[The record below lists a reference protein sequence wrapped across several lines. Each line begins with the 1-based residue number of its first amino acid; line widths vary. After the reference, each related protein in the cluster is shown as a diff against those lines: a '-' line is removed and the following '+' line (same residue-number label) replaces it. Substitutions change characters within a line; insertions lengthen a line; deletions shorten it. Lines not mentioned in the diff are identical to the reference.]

1 MSKRIRIM
9 KRTVMVSLMVLSAFF
24 SQANT
29 PNLVSEGWM
38 VGVAKA
44 DITPQNPMWLA
55 GYASRTQASEGA
67 MHSLWAKCLF
77 FQDAK
82 GNSSALITLDVV
94 GISGEFGLEVRRQIS
109 RKTSIPLSNILINCS
124 HTHSGPVLD
133 QVLSSIYPLKESDKR
148 EIVKYSAWLKET
160 LIALCLRAH
169 KDLEPVKLYA
179 KNGVSR
185 IQVNRRTNQEKD
197 IDVLKEL
204 KGPNDFA
211 VPTIKVESNK
221 GHLKAIVFGYAC
233 HPTVLSGYQWS
244 GDYAGFAQLELEKL
258 YPATTA
264 LFFQGAG
271 GDQNPLPRRTIPL
284 AKQYGKSL
292 AAAVERV
299 LNEEMT
305 PLAASFKS
313 SAASIKLELTAAPS
327 LSELKQIQKEAGQGY
342 IYEWSSNLIEQYE
355 AGKPLL
361 RNYPNYPIQVWDLG
375 GQKIISLGGEI
386 TIGYAVKLKEKYGD
400 QIFVMG
406 YTNDVMGYIPTE
418 SILEEGGYEGDTSQR
433 AYGLPSKWASG
444 IESQIL
450 LKVQDLMEAIN

>member
-1 MSKRIRIM
+1 M
-9 KRTVMVSLMVLSAFF
+9 KTTIIVSLMVLSAFL

-29 PNLVSEGWM
+29 RKSISEGWK

-44 DITPQNPMWLA
+44 DITPKNPMWLA
-55 GYASRTQASEGA
+55 GYASRTKVSEGA
-67 MHSLWAKCLF
+67 MHPLWAKCLF

-82 GNSSALITLDVV
+82 GNSSALLTLDVV
-94 GISGEFGLEVRRQIS
+94 GISSEFGIDVRTEIS

-133 QVLSSIYPLKESDKR
+133 QVLTSIYPLKESDKK
-148 EIVKYSAWLKET
+148 EIVKYSKWLKET
-160 LIALCLRAH
+160 LIELSLRAH
-169 KDLEPVKLYA
+169 KDLEPVNLYA

-204 KGPNDFA
+204 NGPNDFA
-211 VPTIKVESNK
+211 VPTIKVETNK
-221 GHLKAIVFGYAC
+221 GNLKAVVFGYAC

-258 YPATTA
+258 YPGTAA

-305 PLAASFKS
+305 PLAGSFKS
-313 SAASIKLELTAAPS
+313 SAATIELGLSAAPS

-342 IYEWSSNLIEQYE
+342 IYEWSSNLIGQYE

-361 RNYPNYPIQVWDLG
+361 RNYPNYPIQVWDFG

-418 SILEEGGYEGDTSQR
+418 LILEEGGYEGDTSQR
-433 AYGLPSKWASG
+433 AYGLPSKWAAG

-450 LKVQDLMEAIN
+450 SKINDLMDAIN

>member
-1 MSKRIRIM
+1 M
-9 KRTVMVSLMVLSAFF
+9 KTTIIVSLMVLSAFF
-24 SQANT
+24 SKANAQV
-29 PNLVSEGWM
+29 PISEGWK
-38 VGVAKA
+38 VGLAKI

-55 GYASRTQASEGA
+55 GYASRTKVSEGA
-67 MHSLWAKCLF
+67 LHPLWAKCLF

-82 GNSSALITLDVV
+82 GNSSVLLTIDVV
-94 GISGEFGLEVRRQIS
+94 GIDSKFSHEVRTEIS

-133 QVLSSIYPLKESDKR
+133 HVLTSIYPLNEANKKE
-148 EIVKYSAWLKET
+148 IIKYGNWLKEE
-160 LIALCLRAH
+160 LIQLSVRAFQ
-169 KDLEPVKLYA
+169 DLEPVQLYA

-197 IDVLKEL
+197 IDTLSEL

-211 VPTIKVESNK
+211 VPTIKVETSAGK
-221 GHLKAIVFGYAC
+221 LKAVVFGYAC

-258 YPATTA
+258 YPGTAA

-271 GDQNPLPRRTIPL
+271 GDQNPLPRRTAAL

-299 LNEEMT
+299 LEEEMK
-305 PLAASFKS
+305 PLSASFKS
-313 SAASIKLELTAAPS
+313 ASATIDLGLTAAPS

-342 IYEWSSNLIEQYE
+342 IYEWSANLIAEYE
-355 AGKPLL
+355 AGKQLVSS
-361 RNYPNYPIQVWDLG
+361 YPNYPIQVWDFG
-375 GQKIISLGGEI
+375 GQKLISLGGEI
-386 TIGYAVKLKEKYGD
+386 TIGYAIKLKEKYGD
-400 QIFVMG
+400 DIFVMG

-418 SILEEGGYEGDTSQR
+418 LILEEGGYEGDTSQR
-433 AYGLPSKWASG
+433 AYGLPSKWAAG
-444 IESQIL
+444 IENQIL
-450 LKVQDLMEAIN
+450 SKINDLMNKIQ